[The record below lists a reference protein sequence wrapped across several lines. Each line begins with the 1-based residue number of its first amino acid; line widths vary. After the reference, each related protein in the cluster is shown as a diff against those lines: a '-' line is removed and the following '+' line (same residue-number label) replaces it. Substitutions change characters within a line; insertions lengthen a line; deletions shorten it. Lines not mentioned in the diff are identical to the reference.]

1 MKQIGDLNQKS
12 NWQTKPPFPAKDLT
26 FSKIVFVTNG
36 KRIGF
41 GYYNHAIGQW
51 RTFSLDGDVVAWHDL
66 EYPEL
71 PVEGQ
76 I

>member
-1 MKQIGDLNQKS
+1 MWKK
-12 NWQTKPPFPAKDLT
+12 TPPKAELHLT